1 MQGDGEPMK
10 ILIATIFPLP
20 GGGIWS
26 FVSNLHDG
34 LVAKGHSVDIICS
47 NSTNT
52 QVLNLLKGNTIELL
66 PFRPMIER
74 KLKKSIPRLI
84 EDPWVYHAEVNRYL
98 FERGLAEHDL
108 SQYDLIHC
116 QDVLSAVSISRMK
129 PAHTPMVTSIHGF
142 LSGAI
147 FHQIKATNPGR
158 SDGDIWS
165 SFVLQYYARLE
176 KIGYDS
182 STSLHTSSRWMRGI
196 LLNQYSVP
204 SYKIMTFNY
213 GVSIEQFPAYPGKR
227 PSGKCTIVA
236 ISRLVYLKG
245 LHHLLESLEM
255 LSPSLEWECQIL
267 GEGEMQEKLVAQAR
281 QLGIESKVSFLGNR
295 NDVVQILQ
303 RADVLVIPSLQE
315 NQPFAV
321 IEAQMMGVPVIAS
334 NAGGL
339 PEMVDHQGAG
349 LIVEK
354 GNSLQLSNAL
364 DLIIRHP
371 EERDRMGQQ
380 AWKQSREKWGL
391 PSLIENAEA
400 FYQSAMN
407 LNT

>member
-1 MQGDGEPMK
+1 MK

-26 FVSNLHDG
+26 FVSHLHDG
-34 LVAKGHSVDIICS
+34 LVAQGHSVDIICS
-47 NSTNT
+47 NHTNT
-52 QVLNLLKGNTIELL
+52 QVLNLLKGNTVELV

-74 KLKKSIPRLI
+74 KLRKSIPKLI
-84 EDPWVYHAEVNRYL
+84 QHPWVYHAEVNRYQ
-98 FERGLAEHDL
+98 FERGLTELDL

-158 SDGDIWS
+158 SDDDIWN

-196 LLNQYSVP
+196 LMNQYSVHP
-204 SYKIMTFNY
+204 HKIMTFNY
-213 GVSIEQFPAYPGKR
+213 GVPIERFPAYPRQR

-255 LSPSLEWECQIL
+255 LSPSLDWECQIL
-267 GEGEMQEKLVAQAR
+267 GEGEMKDKLMDQAR
-281 QLGIESKVSFLGNR
+281 QLGIDSKVNFLGNR

-303 RADVLVIPSLQE
+303 MADVLVIPSLQE

-321 IEAQMMGVPVIAS
+321 IEAQLMGVPVIAS

-339 PEMVDHQGAG
+339 PEMVEHQATG

-354 GNSLQLSNAL
+354 ANSHQLSRAL
-364 DLIIRHP
+364 DHIVRHP
-371 EERDRMGQQ
+371 AERDRMGQQ
-380 AWKQSREKWGL
+380 AWKVSREKWGL
-391 PSLIENAEA
+391 ASLIENASA

-407 LNT
+407 TNIKT

>member
-1 MQGDGEPMK
+1 MK

-26 FVSNLHDG
+26 FVSHLHDG
-34 LVAKGHSVDIICS
+34 LVAQGHSVDIICS
-47 NSTNT
+47 NHTNT
-52 QVLNLLKGNTIELL
+52 QVLDLLKGNTIELL
-66 PFRPMIER
+66 PFRPVIER
-74 KLKKSIPRLI
+74 KLRKSIPKLI
-84 EDPWVYHAEVNRYL
+84 QHPWVYHAEVNRYQ
-98 FERGLAEHDL
+98 FERGLTEFDL

-129 PAHTPMVTSIHGF
+129 PSHTPMVTSIHGF

-147 FHQIKATNPGR
+147 FHQIKATNPAR
-158 SDGDIWS
+158 SEDDIWN

-182 STSLHTSSRWMRGI
+182 SSFLHTSSRWMQGI

-204 SYKIMTFNY
+204 SHKIMTFNY
-213 GVSIEQFPAYPGKR
+213 GVPIEQFPAYPGQR
-227 PSGKCTIVA
+227 SSGKCSIVA

-267 GEGEMQEKLVAQAR
+267 GEGEMQDKLMAQAR

-303 RADVLVIPSLQE
+303 MADVLVIPSLQE

-321 IEAQMMGVPVIAS
+321 IEAQLMGVPVIAS

-339 PEMVDHQGAG
+339 PEMVEHQGTG

-354 GNSLQLSNAL
+354 GNSLQLSMAL
-364 DLIIRHP
+364 EHLIRHP
-371 EERDRMGQQ
+371 AERDRMGLQ
-380 AWKQSREKWGL
+380 AWKHSREKWGL
-391 PSLIENAEA
+391 SSLIENAEA

-407 LNT
+407 MNT